1 MPFLPTRRRN
11 NQPLPIEDK
20 EEEQQELLTV
30 DLNENVEKIK
40 TIYQDCMDV
49 VFRKFQMFADTDAVI
64 IYINGL
70 ANIEEIHEHVLEP
83 LMEHG
88 WVDGNGM
95 PPAEQLVDMKR
106 FIEQRLPVSKVYR
119 AQTVAQCIEHLA
131 EGNAV
136 LLVDGQSEGVA
147 LGLSKWEKRAI
158 EEPVAESGIRGPRE
172 GFIESLETNLSL
184 LRRRIRSPLL
194 KAKAIALGKYTKT
207 EVAVCY
213 IEGVAAPA
221 LVAEIEQRL
230 RRVELD
236 GVLETGYIEE
246 IIQDHP
252 YSPFPQVLN
261 TERPDVAV
269 ASLLE
274 GRIVIVQDGTP
285 FVLVMPVSFY
295 SLMQSSEDYYQ
306 RSLISTLIRL
316 LRYLFLLV
324 SLLLPS
330 AYIAILT
337 FHQEMIPTTLLL
349 TVAAS
354 RERVPFPAFVE
365 ALIMEIVFEA
375 LREAGVRLPKQAGAA
390 VSIVGALVI
399 GQAAVQAGLVSA
411 PMIMVVALT
420 GIASFMFP
428 RFTAAIALRMLRF
441 PMMILAGS
449 LGLLGIMLGLLLI
462 LTHMASLRS
471 LGVPYLSVH
480 VPNAG
485 HHMDDVLIRT
495 PWWKANADSRVNER
509 RSQQTAKE

>member
-1 MPFLPTRRRN
+1 MPFLQTRKRN
-11 NQPLPIEDK
+11 NQPSPIEDK
-20 EEEQQELLTV
+20 EDEQQELLAADV
-30 DLNENVEKIK
+30 NENVKKIQ
-40 TIYQDCMDV
+40 TIYRDCMDV
-49 VFRKFQMFADTDAVI
+49 VFREFKIFGETNAVV

-70 ANIEEIHEHVLEP
+70 TNIEEIHEHVLKP
-83 LMEHG
+83 LMERG
-88 WVDGNGM
+88 WADGSGVPTAAGQLDMNRFV
-95 PPAEQLVDMKR
+95 EQ
-106 FIEQRLPVSKVYR
+106 QLPVSKVYR

-131 EGNAV
+131 EGNP
-136 LLVDGQSEGVA
+136 LLFVDGQSEGVA

-184 LRRRIRSPLL
+184 LRRRIRSPQF
-194 KAKAIALGKYTKT
+194 KAKSIILGKYTKT

-213 IEGVAAPA
+213 MEGIAAPE
-221 LVAEIEQRL
+221 LVAEIEKRL
-230 RRVELD
+230 GGIELD

-306 RSLISTLIRL
+306 RSLISTLIRW

-330 AYIAILT
+330 VYIAILT
-337 FHQEMIPTTLLL
+337 FHQEMMPTTLSL

-399 GQAAVQAGLVSA
+399 GQAAVQAGLVST

-420 GIASFMFP
+420 GIASFTIP
-428 RFTAAIALRMLRF
+428 RFTTGIALRVLRF

-449 LGLLGIMLGLLLI
+449 LGLLGVMLGVLLI
-462 LTHMASLRS
+462 LIHLASLRS
-471 LGVPYLSVH
+471 LGVPYLSIDAPTASH
-480 VPNAG
+480 RMG
-485 HHMDDVLIRT
+485 DVLVRT
-495 PWWKANADSRVNER
+495 PWWKLNARPHVNER
-509 RSQQTAKE
+509 KNH